1 MVLIY
6 VTQPEPKLNGKTRL
20 PVFCI
25 SAAHR
30 QHFMTHHTMETIT
43 YTDVLAFWFHEAR
56 EKLWFSVDTA
66 FDNCIRQ
73 RFLDLMQQA
82 AAAELY
88 SWRTTAEGRLAEI
101 IVLDQFSRNVYRNTP
116 QAFSQ
121 DPMALVLAQEAVV
134 SGALQKLNI
143 KQRGFLLLPY
153 MHSESGQIHVVAE
166 TLHRN
171 FASKGS
177 YHYELRHKAI
187 IDHFGRYPHRN
198 NILGRV
204 STPAEQE
211 FLRQPLSHFYQQL
224 EKDQK

>member
-30 QHFMTHHTMETIT
+30 QYFMTHHTMETIT

-153 MHSESGQIHVVAE
+153 MHSESRLIHVAAA
-166 TLHRN
+166 TLHKD
-171 FASKGS
+171 FASARS
-177 YHYELRHKAI
+177 CYHEQRHKAI